1 METHPTASAPEAPE
15 SAPSPR
21 LAVLVSFTGDGGVE
35 NMVTNLLRGFVAAH
49 VPVDLIL
56 LKARGGHLDRIPPQV
71 NVIRLDVSTSLL
83 ALPAV
88 VRYLQRQRP
97 AAMLVAKDRAS
108 RIALLARRIAG
119 VETRLVL
126 RMGMHLSGSLAGKSW
141 LQRSARYLPVRWLY
155 PWADA
160 IITVAPAV
168 ADDLATIARLP
179 RDRFEVIANPTISPA
194 LYRQADETS
203 GHPWLDATNADPI
216 PVIVAAGRLRP
227 QKDFATLIKAFA
239 RVRERRVVRL
249 IILGEGTERAHLEQ
263 LARDLGVERDIDLP
277 GFLDNAYAFMRG
289 AAAFA
294 LSSRF
299 EGAPNVLVEAMALGT
314 PVVATD
320 CPSGPR
326 TILDGGRHGPLVP
339 VADPE
344 ALAAGIVQALDHP
357 IPGDQLRHAVS
368 DYTIAASTQR
378 YLQVLGIEP
387 RKTREP

>member
-1 METHPTASAPEAPE
+1 MRGVVMASN
-15 SAPSPR
+15 R
-21 LAVLVSFTGDGGVE
+21 LAVLIAYTGDGGVE
-35 NMVTNLLRGFVAAH
+35 KMMNNLLRGFVDAG
-49 VPVDLIL
+49 VTVDLLL
-56 LKARGGHLDRIPPQV
+56 LKARGGHVREIPEGV
-71 NVIRLDVSTSLL
+71 NVIRLDVRTSLL
-83 ALPAV
+83 ALPALY
-88 VRYLQRQRP
+88 RYLRNTRP
-97 AAMLVAKDRAS
+97 DALLAAKDRAG
-108 RIALLARRIAG
+108 RVALLARRFAR
-119 VETRLVL
+119 VPTRVVL
-126 RMGMHLSGSLAGKSW
+126 RMGMHLSGSLDGKSW
-141 LQRSARYLPVRWLY
+141 LQKNTRYLPVRWLY
-155 PWADA
+155 PWADT
-160 IITVAPAV
+160 IVTVAPAV

-194 LYRQADETS
+194 LYLQAGEKT
-203 GHPWLDATNADPI
+203 GHPWLDATDAEPI

-227 QKDFATLIKAFA
+227 QKDFVTLIRAFA
-239 RVRERRVVRL
+239 RVREGHVVRL
-249 IILGEGTERAHLEQ
+249 IILGEGTERTRLEQ
-263 LARDLGVERDIDLP
+263 LAQDLGVERDIDLP
-277 GFLDNAYAFMRG
+277 GFRDNPYAFMRG
-289 AAAFA
+289 AVAFV

>member
-1 METHPTASAPEAPE
+1 MAAD
-15 SAPSPR
+15 R
-21 LAVLVSFTGDGGVE
+21 LAVLIAYTGDGGVE
-35 NMVTNLLRGFVAAH
+35 KMMNNLLRGFVDAG
-49 VPVDLIL
+49 VTVDLLL
-56 LKARGGHLDRIPPQV
+56 LKARGGHVREIPEGV
-71 NVIRLDVSTSLL
+71 NVIRLHARTSLL

-88 VRYLQRQRP
+88 YRYLHDARP
-97 AAMLVAKDRAS
+97 DALLAAKDRAG
-108 RIALLARRIAG
+108 RVALLGRRFAR
-119 VETRLVL
+119 VPTRVVL

-168 ADDLATIARLP
+168 ADDLATIAQLP

-194 LYRQADETS
+194 MYRQADETP
-203 GHPWLDATNADPI
+203 GHPWLDATDADPI

-239 RVRERRVVRL
+239 RVRESRVVRL
-249 IILGEGTERAHLEQ
+249 IILGEGTERTRLEQ
-263 LARDLGVERDIDLP
+263 WARDLGVERDIDLP
-277 GFLDNAYAFMRG
+277 GFHDNPYAFMRR

-357 IPGDQLRHAVS
+357 TPGDQLRRAVS
-368 DYTIAASTQR
+368 DYTIESSAQR